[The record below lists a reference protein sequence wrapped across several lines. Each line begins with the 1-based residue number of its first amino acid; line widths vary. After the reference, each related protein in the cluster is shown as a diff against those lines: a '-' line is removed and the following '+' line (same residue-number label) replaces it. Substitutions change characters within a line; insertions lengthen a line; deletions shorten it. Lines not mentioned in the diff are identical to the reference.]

1 MAMITMTSLDAQS
14 RFGELVDTAQR
25 EPVLITRRGR
35 PVSIMISPA
44 GGAQRMMTQFLQAV
58 ASVEPLRGADAVAE
72 FERVAAKLGKVA
84 KKEGLT
90 EASLATLLDESG
102 Q

>member
-1 MAMITMTSLDAQS
+1 MITMTSLDAQS

-44 GGAQRMMTQFLQAV
+44 GGAQRMMAQFLQAA
-58 ASVEPLRGADAVAE
+58 ASLEPLRGEAAVAE
-72 FERVAAKLGKVA
+72 FARVAAKLGQVA
-84 KKEGLT
+84 KTEGLT
-90 EASLATLLDESG
+90 EAALATLLDESG
-102 Q
+102 K

>member
-1 MAMITMTSLDAQS
+1 MISMTSLGAQS
-14 RFGELVDTAQR
+14 RFGELVDTAER

-44 GGAQRMMTQFLQAV
+44 GGAQRMLTQFLQAL
-58 ASVEPLRGADAVAE
+58 ASVEPLRGAVGVAE

-90 EASLATLLDESG
+90 EASLVTLLDESG

>member
-1 MAMITMTSLDAQS
+1 MITMTSLDAQS

-44 GGAQRMMTQFLQAV
+44 GGAQRMMAQFLQAA
-58 ASVEPLRGADAVAE
+58 ASLEPLRGEDAVAE
-72 FERVAAKLGKVA
+72 FARVAAKLGQVA
-84 KKEGLT
+84 TKEGLT
-90 EASLATLLDESG
+90 ESTLATLLNDPG
-102 Q
+102 K